1 MKFLRKALDRAGEM
15 FRPGRPLKS
24 WFPLFEAVDTFLFTS
39 GETPRCAPFVRD
51 AADLKRVMCMVIV
64 ALLPAVLFGIY
75 NTGYQAILASG
86 KVPATM
92 EAMGLGAGIVLPIIL
107 VSYLAGGFWEVLF
120 ACVRRRTISE
130 GFLVTGLLFALTLP
144 ATIPLWQVAVG
155 VSFGVVI
162 GKEVF
167 GGTGMNLVNPALAG
181 RAFLFFAYPAS
192 LSGDA
197 VWVAVDGVT
206 RATPLSVVACA
217 PSGTNPVELL
227 VSRGYDWSTLFFGFC
242 PGSIGETSRLACLI
256 GLGVLLL
263 SGIASWRI
271 VAGCVLG
278 LLVASGLLQ
287 FFSGPD
293 SSAFMSVPAYW
304 HMVLGSFAFGA
315 VFMATDPVSA
325 AATSWGR
332 WVYGFCIGALIVMIR
347 VFNPAYPEG
356 TMLAILLMNIFAP
369 LLDFV
374 AVEWHVARRNH
385 RLQGAKGAR

>member
-1 MKFLRKALDRAGEM
+1 MRFLRKIFDCAGEV
-15 FRPGRPLKS
+15 FRPGRPLERL
-24 WFPLFEAVDTFLFTS
+24 FPLFEAVDTFLFTP

-51 AADLKRVMCMVIV
+51 AADLKRVMVTVIA
-64 ALLPAVLFGIY
+64 ALLPSALFGIY

-86 KVPATM
+86 KEPALM
-92 EAMGLGAGIVLPIIL
+92 EAMMLGAHIVLPIIL

-120 ACVRRRTISE
+120 ACVRKRTISE

-144 ATIPLWQVAVG
+144 ATIPLWQEAVG

-192 LSGDA
+192 ISGDT

-206 RATPLSVVACA
+206 RATPLSVVASA
-217 PSGTNPVELL
+217 PAGTNPVELL
-227 VSRGYDWSTLFFGFC
+227 VSRGYDWSALFFGFC
-242 PGSIGETSRLACLI
+242 PGSIGETSRLACCV
-256 GLGVLLL
+256 GLGVLLIA
-263 SGIASWRI
+263 GVASWRI
-271 VAGCVLG
+271 VVGCVLG
-278 LLVASGLLQ
+278 LLAVSGLLL
-287 FFSGPD
+287 FFAGPQA
-293 SSAFMSVPAYW
+293 SAFMRLPPYW

-315 VFMATDPVSA
+315 VFMATDPVSS
-325 AATSWGR
+325 AATSFGR
-332 WVYGFCIGALIVMIR
+332 WVYGFCIGALVVVIR

-374 AVEWHVARRNH
+374 AVEWHVTRRNH
-385 RLQGAKGAR
+385 RLQGAKGGR

>member
-1 MKFLRKALDRAGEM
+1 MKFLGKVLDRAGEV

-24 WFPLFEAVDTFLFTS
+24 LFPLFEAVDTFLFTP
-39 GETPRCAPFVRD
+39 GETSRCAPFVRD
-51 AADLKRVMCMVIV
+51 AADLKRVMSMVIV

-86 KVPATM
+86 KTPALM

-144 ATIPLWQVAVG
+144 PTIPLWQVAAG

-192 LSGDA
+192 MSADA
-197 VWVAVDGVT
+197 VWVAIDGVT
-206 RATPLSVVACA
+206 RATPLSVVASV

-256 GLGVLLL
+256 GLGVLLV

-293 SSAFMSVPAYW
+293 SSALLSLPAYW

-385 RLQGAKGAR
+385 RFQGAKGGR

>member
-1 MKFLRKALDRAGEM
+1 MTFLRKVLDRAGEL
-15 FRPGRPLKS
+15 FRPGRPLERL
-24 WFPLFEAVDTFLFTS
+24 FPLFEALDSFLFTPAHS
-39 GETPRCAPFVRD
+39 CRQAPFVRD
-51 AADLKRVMCMVIV
+51 AADLKRVMVTVIA
-64 ALLPAVLFGIY
+64 ALLPAAMFGVY

-86 KVPATM
+86 KEPALV
-92 EAMGLGAGIVLPIIL
+92 EALLLGSRIVFPVIL

-120 ACVRRRTISE
+120 ACVRRKPVSE

-206 RATPLSVVACA
+206 RATPLSVVALA
-217 PSGTNPVELL
+217 PAGANPVDLL
-227 VSRGYDWSTLFFGFC
+227 ISRGYDWTSLFLGFC
-242 PGSIGETSRLACLI
+242 PGSIGETSRLACCV
-256 GLGVLLL
+256 GLGVLLITGL
-263 SGIASWRI
+263 ASWRI

-278 LLVASGLLQ
+278 LLVVSGLLL
-287 FFSGPD
+287 FFAGEQAT
-293 SSAFMSVPAYW
+293 AFMFVPPHW

-325 AATSWGR
+325 AATSLGR
-332 WVYGFCIGALIVMIR
+332 WLYGFGIGALIVIVR

-356 TMLAILLMNIFAP
+356 TMLAVLLMNMVAP
-369 LLDFV
+369 LLDH
-374 AVEWHVARRNH
+374 AVVEAHILRRT
-385 RLQGAKGAR
+385 RLLGKTAEGR